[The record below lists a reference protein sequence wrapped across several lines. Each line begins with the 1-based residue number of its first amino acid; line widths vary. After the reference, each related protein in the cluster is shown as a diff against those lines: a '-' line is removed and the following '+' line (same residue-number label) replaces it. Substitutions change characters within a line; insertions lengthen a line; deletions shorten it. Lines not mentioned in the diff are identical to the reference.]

1 MLRKAK
7 EDFPNLEENE
17 AMHMEAN
24 TEPGREAEQGE
35 GQPGGTGI
43 VGAIKESV
51 SVSRGFG

>member
-17 AMHMEAN
+17 AMQMEAN